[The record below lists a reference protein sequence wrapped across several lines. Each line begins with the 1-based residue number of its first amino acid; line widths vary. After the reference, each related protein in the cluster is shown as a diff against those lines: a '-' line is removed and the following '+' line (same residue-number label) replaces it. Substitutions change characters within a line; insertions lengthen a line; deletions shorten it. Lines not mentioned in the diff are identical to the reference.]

1 MGLRSIPSYKVSLL
15 AIHELLPQ
23 CHART
28 YKIDL
33 ETCMAWL
40 DFLKNGNE
48 LSELLIEG
56 NNPYGAQLLKQTDVD
71 QMRDHIQPAER
82 VLAYVLG
89 RVVLAGR
96 GLWLLTD
103 QSLLISEHDSGTLV
117 HHFAI
122 QDITHAECVKGKY
135 GYTLRVTAAGQQ
147 RSVYGASA
155 HLAAVFYRALGQ
167 KVPCTAVC
175 KPVALNTD
183 DVAQVVHHFSDAA
196 LRLQPVAWVNAD
208 ARALIAQL
216 AQDAADQGWLQVNE
230 VRPVREAQAAH

>member
-1 MGLRSIPSYKVSLL
+1 
-15 AIHELLPQ
+15 
-23 CHART
+23 
-28 YKIDL
+28 
-33 ETCMAWL
+33 MAWL

-56 NNPYGAQLLKQTDVD
+56 ANPYGASLLKQADVD
-71 QMRDHIQPAER
+71 QMRDHIQPQER

-103 QSLLISEHDSGTLV
+103 QQLLISEHDSGSLV
-117 HHFAI
+117 HHFALG
-122 QDITHAECVKGKY
+122 DITEAECVKGKY

-155 HLAAVFYRALGQ
+155 HMAAVFYRALGQ
-167 KVPCTAVC
+167 KVRCTPVY
-175 KPVALNTD
+175 KPTALNAD
-183 DVAQVVHHFSDAA
+183 DVAEVVHHFCDAA
-196 LRLQPVAWVNAD
+196 LRLQPVAMVNAD

-216 AQDAADQGWLQVNE
+216 AQDAANQGWLMASEATQVRQAE
-230 VRPVREAQAAH
+230 AAH

>member
-1 MGLRSIPSYKVSLL
+1 
-15 AIHELLPQ
+15 
-23 CHART
+23 
-28 YKIDL
+28 
-33 ETCMAWL
+33 MAWL

-56 NNPYGAQLLKQTDVD
+56 TNPYGSQLLKNADVD

-89 RVVLAGR
+89 RVVLSGR

-103 QSLLISEHDSGTLV
+103 QQLLVSENDSGSLV
-117 HHFAI
+117 HRFALN
-122 QDITHAECVKGKY
+122 DVTEAECVKGKY

-155 HLAAVFYRALGQ
+155 HMAAVFYRALGQ
-167 KVPCTAVC
+167 KICCTPVY
-175 KPVALNTD
+175 KPTALDAD
-183 DVAQVVHHFSDAA
+183 DVAEVVHHFSDAA
-196 LRLQPVAWVNAD
+196 LRLQPVALVNAD

-216 AQDAADQGWLQVNE
+216 AQDAAQQGWLQASEANQ
-230 VRPVREAQAAH
+230 VRVAEAAH

>member
-1 MGLRSIPSYKVSLL
+1 
-15 AIHELLPQ
+15 
-23 CHART
+23 
-28 YKIDL
+28 
-33 ETCMAWL
+33 MAWL

-56 NNPYGAQLLKQTDVD
+56 ANPYGASLLKQADVD
-71 QMRDHIQPAER
+71 QMRDHIQPLER

-103 QSLLISEHDSGTLV
+103 QQLLVSEHGSGNLV
-117 HHFAI
+117 HHFALG
-122 QDITHAECVKGKY
+122 DITEAECVKGKY

-155 HLAAVFYRALGQ
+155 HMAAVFYRALGQ
-167 KVPCTAVC
+167 KVRCTPVY
-175 KPVALNTD
+175 KPTALNAD
-183 DVAQVVHHFSDAA
+183 DVAEVVHHFCDAA
-196 LRLQPVAWVNAD
+196 LRLQPVAMVNAD

-216 AQDAADQGWLQVNE
+216 AQDAANQGWLMASEATQVRQAE
-230 VRPVREAQAAH
+230 AAH

>member
-1 MGLRSIPSYKVSLL
+1 
-15 AIHELLPQ
+15 
-23 CHART
+23 
-28 YKIDL
+28 
-33 ETCMAWL
+33 MAWL

-56 NNPYGAQLLKQTDVD
+56 ANPYGASLLKQADVD
-71 QMRDHIQPAER
+71 QMRDHIQPQER

-103 QSLLISEHDSGTLV
+103 QQLLISEHDSGSLV
-117 HHFAI
+117 HHFALG
-122 QDITHAECVKGKY
+122 DITEAECVKGKY

-155 HLAAVFYRALGQ
+155 HMAAVFYRALGQ
-167 KVPCTAVC
+167 KVRCTPVY
-175 KPVALNTD
+175 KPTALNAD
-183 DVAQVVHHFSDAA
+183 DVAEVMHHFCDAA
-196 LRLQPVAWVNAD
+196 LRLQPVAMVNAD

-216 AQDAADQGWLQVNE
+216 AQDAANQGWLMASEATQVRQVE
-230 VRPVREAQAAH
+230 AAH

>member
-1 MGLRSIPSYKVSLL
+1 
-15 AIHELLPQ
+15 
-23 CHART
+23 
-28 YKIDL
+28 
-33 ETCMAWL
+33 MAWL

-56 NNPYGAQLLKQTDVD
+56 HNPYGAQLLKQADVD
-71 QMRDHIQPAER
+71 QMRDHIQPGER
-82 VLAYVLG
+82 VLGYVLG

-103 QSLLISEHDSGTLV
+103 QNLLISENDSGNLV
-117 HHFAI
+117 HHFALK
-122 QDITHAECVKGKY
+122 DITQAECVKGKY

-147 RSVYGASA
+147 RSVYGASS

-167 KVPCTAVC
+167 KAPCSPVYKPTALD
-175 KPVALNTD
+175 AD
-183 DVAQVVHHFSDAA
+183 DVAEVVHHFSDAA

-216 AQDAADQGWLQVNE
+216 AQDAAGQGWLQASE
-230 VRPVREAQAAH
+230 VGQVRVAEAAH

>member
-1 MGLRSIPSYKVSLL
+1 
-15 AIHELLPQ
+15 
-23 CHART
+23 
-28 YKIDL
+28 
-33 ETCMAWL
+33 MAWL

-56 NNPYGAQLLKQTDVD
+56 NNPYGAQLLKQADVD
-71 QMRDHIQPAER
+71 QLRDHIQPTEK

-103 QSLLISEHDSGTLV
+103 QNLLVSENDSGTPV
-117 HHFAI
+117 HRFALK
-122 QDITHAECVKGKY
+122 DITEAECVKGKY

-167 KVPCTAVC
+167 KVRCSPVH
-175 KPVALNTD
+175 KPSVLNAN
-183 DVAQVVHHFSDAA
+183 DVAEVVHHFSDAA
-196 LRLQPVAWVNAD
+196 LRLQPVALVNAD

-216 AQDAADQGWLQVNE
+216 AQDDAHQGWLQAGEANK
-230 VRPVREAQAAH
+230 VRVAEAAH

>member
-1 MGLRSIPSYKVSLL
+1 
-15 AIHELLPQ
+15 
-23 CHART
+23 
-28 YKIDL
+28 
-33 ETCMAWL
+33 MAWL

-56 NNPYGAQLLKQTDVD
+56 NNPYGAQLLKQADVD
-71 QMRDHIQPAER
+71 QLRDHIQPTEK

-103 QSLLISEHDSGTLV
+103 QNLLVSENDSGTPV
-117 HHFAI
+117 HRFALK
-122 QDITHAECVKGKY
+122 DITEAECVKGKY
-135 GYTLRVTAAGQQ
+135 GFTLRVTAAGQQ

-167 KVPCTAVC
+167 KVRCSPVH
-175 KPVALNTD
+175 KPSALNAD
-183 DVAQVVHHFSDAA
+183 DVAEVVHHFSDAA
-196 LRLQPVAWVNAD
+196 LRLQPVALVNAD

-216 AQDAADQGWLQVNE
+216 AQDAAHQGWLQASAASK
-230 VRPVREAQAAH
+230 VRVAEAAH

>member
-1 MGLRSIPSYKVSLL
+1 
-15 AIHELLPQ
+15 
-23 CHART
+23 
-28 YKIDL
+28 
-33 ETCMAWL
+33 MAWL

-56 NNPYGAQLLKQTDVD
+56 NNPYGAQLLKQADVD
-71 QMRDHIQPAER
+71 QMRQHIQPDER

-103 QSLLISEHDSGTLV
+103 RHLLISENDTGSLV
-117 HHFAI
+117 HHFALR
-122 QDITHAECVKGKY
+122 DITEAECLKGKY

-155 HLAAVFYRALGQ
+155 HMAAVFYRALAQ
-167 KVPCTAVC
+167 KAPCSPVF
-175 KPVALNTD
+175 KPTALNAD
-183 DVAQVVHHFSDAA
+183 DVAEVVHHFSDAA
-196 LRLQPVAWVNAD
+196 LRLQPVALVNAD

-216 AQDAADQGWLQVNE
+216 AQDAAQQGWLQAS
-230 VRPVREAQAAH
+230 EASQLRTAEAAH